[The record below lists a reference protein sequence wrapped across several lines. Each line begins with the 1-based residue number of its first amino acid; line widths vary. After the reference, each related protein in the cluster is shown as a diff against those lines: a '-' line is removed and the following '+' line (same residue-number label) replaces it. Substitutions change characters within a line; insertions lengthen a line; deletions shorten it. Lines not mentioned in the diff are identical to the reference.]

1 MSNEILFPFDLN
13 NDNREAYA
21 QTIQFAER
29 EKLTFLLF
37 TAIPESHYE
46 TQIDEVYF
54 HLLEL
59 EGYFQT
65 NYNHWKG
72 IPKVLIKRI
81 IRKGDLLD
89 NLKEV
94 VAEKMPKYIISHPT
108 SLLLNRKKI
117 EQTIGLNKNI
127 ISTF

>member
-21 QTIQFAER
+21 QTIQLAER
-29 EKLTFLLF
+29 EQQNILLF

-46 TQIDEVYF
+46 KLIDEVYF
-54 HLLEL
+54 HLLGL
-59 EGYFQT
+59 DGYFQT
-65 NYNHWKG
+65 NYNQWKG

-89 NLKEV
+89 NLKQV
-94 VAEKMPKYIISHPT
+94 IVEKMPKYIISHPT

-117 EQTIGLNKNI
+117 EQTIGPDKNI
-127 ISTF
+127 ITF